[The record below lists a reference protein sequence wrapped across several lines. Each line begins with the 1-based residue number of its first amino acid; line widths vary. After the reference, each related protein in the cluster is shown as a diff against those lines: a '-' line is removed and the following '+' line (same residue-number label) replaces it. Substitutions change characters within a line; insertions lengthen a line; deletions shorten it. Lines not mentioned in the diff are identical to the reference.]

1 MMQNISIILVCL
13 GILLLARAIIPA
25 YTLCRRQQHWGWRAL
40 LLLVVFF
47 TLGYVVVA
55 IYLSQLA
62 SLDIS
67 LLLIAGVLFCG
78 SIFVNLVIFLS
89 RNTINRIDE
98 AARLD
103 QHNALHDDLTE
114 LPNRK
119 HLMQHLQQA
128 ISQANADKA
137 PLSVMMMDLNQFKS
151 INDSL
156 GHPTGDELLI
166 QLSQRLTN
174 CLQPGQFL
182 ARMGGDEFTIVVTQG
197 EASLCDT
204 TESLCFAIRQQL
216 EQPFDLNGYKV
227 VIGAS
232 PGIATFPEHGL
243 DAETLLKHAD
253 IAMYEAKREKL
264 LCCVYEPS
272 MSQHSEQA
280 LSIASRLPEAIT
292 KDEFELHYQPLIC
305 NLTQSVY
312 GVEALI
318 RWPQADGNYVPAA
331 EFINLAEQSHLIRDI
346 TRWVIKAGLAQLH
359 QWHQLGLQFN
369 LKINISARDL
379 DETSL
384 VDYIKQQLLQHQ
396 IAAKL
401 LTLEITEH
409 AVITNRQRSSTIL
422 QDLHDHGVQIS
433 LDDFGTGHSSLTLLN
448 ALPLNQLKIDHS
460 FVTGM
465 EANEKHLAIVQSTID
480 LGKNMHLNVVAEGI
494 ENQHQIEI
502 LDLMGCNYMQGYY
515 LAKPMPAD
523 KLHHWLTTYGTL

>member
-1 MMQNISIILVCL
+1 MVQNLSIVMVCV
-13 GILLLARAIIPA
+13 GILLLARAIMPA

-40 LLLVVFF
+40 LLLVIFF
-47 TLGYVVVA
+47 TLGYLSAA
-55 IYLSQLA
+55 IYLFQLA
-62 SLDIS
+62 SVDTS

-103 QHNALHDDLTE
+103 QYNALHDDLTE

-119 HLMQHLQQA
+119 HLMQHLQMAIDQA
-128 ISQANADKA
+128 RADA
-137 PLSVMMMDLNQFKS
+137 QPLAVMMMDLNQFKS

-166 QLSQRLTN
+166 QLSQRLTH
-174 CLQPGQFL
+174 CLQPQQFL
-182 ARMGGDEFTIVVTQG
+182 ARMGGDEFTIVVPQEHG
-197 EASLCDT
+197 SLCDT
-204 TESLCFAIRQQL
+204 TERLCLAIRQQL
-216 EQPFDLNGYKV
+216 EDPFDLNGYKV

-232 PGIATFPEHGL
+232 PGIATYPEHGA

-264 LCCVYEPS
+264 LCCVYEAS
-272 MSQHSEQA
+272 MSQHSEHA
-280 LSIASRLPEAIT
+280 LRIASRLPAAIANN
-292 KDEFELHYQPLIC
+292 EFELHYQPLIC

-318 RWPQADGNYVPAA
+318 RWPQADGSYVPSAQ
-331 EFINLAEQSHLIRDI
+331 FINLAEQSHLIRDI
-346 TRWVIKAGLAQLH
+346 TRWVIKAGLAQLS
-359 QWHQLGLQFN
+359 QWHQQGLQFN
-369 LKINISARDL
+369 LQINISARDL
-379 DETSL
+379 DESSL
-384 VDYIKQQLLQHQ
+384 VDYIQQQLMQHHL
-396 IAAKL
+396 AAQF

-409 AVITNRQRSSTIL
+409 AVITNRQRSNTIL
-422 QDLHDHGVQIS
+422 SELHKDGVQIS

-465 EANEKHLAIVQSTID
+465 ESNEKHLAIVQSTID
-480 LGKNMHLNVVAEGI
+480 LGKNMHLKVVAEGI

-515 LAKPMPAD
+515 LARPMPAD
-523 KLHHWLTTYGTL
+523 KLQEWLMTYGIN

>member
-1 MMQNISIILVCL
+1 MIQNISIILVCL
-13 GILLLARAIIPA
+13 GILLLARAIMPA

-47 TLGYVVVA
+47 TLGYLSVA
-55 IYLSQLA
+55 VYLFQLNNVN
-62 SLDIS
+62 IS
-67 LLLIAGVLFCG
+67 LLIIAGVLFCG

-89 RNTINRIDE
+89 RDTINRIDE

-103 QHNALHDDLTE
+103 QYNALHDDLTG

-119 HLMQHLQQA
+119 HLMQHLQTC
-128 ISQANADKA
+128 ISQASSDKT

-166 QLSQRLTN
+166 QLSKRLAQ

-182 ARMGGDEFTIVVTQG
+182 ARMGGDEFTIVLP
-197 EASLCDT
+197 ENNAPLCAS
-204 TESLCFAIRQQL
+204 TESLCFSIRQQL
-216 EQPFDLNGYKV
+216 EEPFDLNGYKV

-264 LCCVYEPS
+264 LCCTYEPS
-272 MSQHSEQA
+272 MSQHSEQT
-280 LSIASRLPEAIT
+280 LSLASRLPEAINNN
-292 KDEFELHYQPLIC
+292 EFELHYQPLIC

-318 RWPQADGNYVPAA
+318 RWPQKDGSYVPSA

-346 TRWVIKAGLAQLH
+346 TRWVIQAGLSQLST
-359 QWHQLGLQFN
+359 WHQCGLQFN
-369 LKINISARDL
+369 LQINISARDL
-379 DETSL
+379 DEASL
-384 VDYIKQQLLQHQ
+384 VEYVKQQLQQHNLE
-396 IAAKL
+396 AKF

-422 QDLHDHGVQIS
+422 TELHNDGVQIS

-465 EANEKHLAIVQSTID
+465 ESNEKHLAIVQSTID

-515 LAKPMPAD
+515 LAKPMPAHQ
-523 KLHHWLTTYGTL
+523 LQQWLSSYSA

>member
-1 MMQNISIILVCL
+1 M
-13 GILLLARAIIPA
+13 PA
-25 YTLCRRQQHWGWRAL
+25 YALCRRQSHWGWR
-40 LLLVVFF
+40 LLVLLVLLF
-47 TLGYVVVA
+47 TIGYGLVA
-55 IYLSQLA
+55 AYLWRLQQV
-62 SLDIS
+62 DIS
-67 LLLIAGVLFCG
+67 ILIISSVLFSG

-89 RNTINRIDE
+89 RDTINRIDE

-103 QHNALHDDLTE
+103 QHNALHDDLTG

-119 HLMQHLQQA
+119 HLMRHLQQLIQQASSNKTPLA
-128 ISQANADKA
+128 I
-137 PLSVMMMDLNQFKS
+137 MMMDLNQFKS

-166 QLSQRLTN
+166 QLSKRLTR

-182 ARMGGDEFTIVVTQG
+182 ARMGGDEFTIVLPPNH
-197 EASLCDT
+197 ASLCHS
-204 TESLCFAIRQQL
+204 TESLCSAIRKQL

-232 PGIATFPEHGL
+232 PGIATFPEHGV

-264 LCCVYEPS
+264 LCCVYEAA
-272 MSQHSEQA
+272 MSQHSDQTLA
-280 LSIASRLPEAIT
+280 IASRLPEAIAN
-292 KDEFELHYQPLIC
+292 DEFELHYQPLIC

-318 RWPQADGNYVPAA
+318 RWPQEDGSYIPTA

-346 TRWVIKAGLAQLH
+346 SRWVISAGLKQLS
-359 QWHQLGLQFN
+359 QWHQQGLLFN
-369 LKINISARDL
+369 LQINISARDL
-379 DETSL
+379 DEAAL
-384 VDYIKQQLLQHQ
+384 VDYVKQALQLNQLE
-396 IAAKL
+396 AKY

-409 AVITNRQRSSTIL
+409 AIITNRQRSSTIL
-422 QDLHDHGVQIS
+422 KELHDYGVQIS

-480 LGKNMHLNVVAEGI
+480 LGKNMHLKVVAEGI
-494 ENQHQIEI
+494 ENQHHIEI

-515 LAKPMPAD
+515 LARPMPAD
-523 KLHHWLTTYGTL
+523 KLQHWLTTYGSL

>member
-1 MMQNISIILVCL
+1 MPTYV
-13 GILLLARAIIPA
+13 
-25 YTLCRRQQHWGWRAL
+25 LCRRQRHWGWRVL

-47 TLGYVVVA
+47 TLGYLSFA
-55 IYLSQLA
+55 IYLYQLA

-67 LLLIAGVLFCG
+67 LLIVSGVLFCG

-103 QHNALHDDLTE
+103 QHNALHDDLTG

-119 HLMQHLQQA
+119 HLMQHLQQV
-128 ISQANADKA
+128 ISQASLDKTH
-137 PLSVMMMDLNQFKS
+137 LSVMMMDLNQFKS

-166 QLSQRLTN
+166 QLSKRLSK
-174 CLQPGQFL
+174 CLQGEQFL
-182 ARMGGDEFTIVVTQG
+182 ARMGGDEFTIVVPAG
-197 EASLCDT
+197 DAPLCAT
-204 TESLCFAIRQQL
+204 TEQICLAIRQQL
-216 EQPFDLNGYKV
+216 ETPFDLDGYKV

-232 PGIATFPEHGL
+232 PGIATFPDHGL

-280 LSIASRLPEAIT
+280 LTIASRLPAAIAN
-292 KDEFELHYQPLIC
+292 DEFELHYQPLIC

-318 RWPQADGNYVPAA
+318 RWPQEDGSLVPSA

-346 TRWVIKAGLAQLH
+346 TRWVIAAGLKQLS
-359 QWHQLGLQFN
+359 QWHQQGLQFN
-369 LKINISARDL
+369 LQINISARDL
-379 DETSL
+379 DESSL
-384 VDYIKQQLLQHQ
+384 VDYVKQQLHQHQ
-396 IAAKL
+396 IDAKF

-422 QDLHDHGVQIS
+422 KELHEDGVQIS

-465 EANEKHLAIVQSTID
+465 ESNEKHLAIVQSTID
-480 LGKNMHLNVVAEGI
+480 LGKNMHLTVVAEGI

-515 LAKPMPAD
+515 LARPMPAD
-523 KLHHWLTTYGTL
+523 QLHTWLTNYGVN

>member
-1 MMQNISIILVCL
+1 M
-13 GILLLARAIIPA
+13 PA
-25 YTLCRRQQHWGWRAL
+25 YGLCRRQQHWGWRIL
-40 LLLVVFF
+40 LLLVVLF
-47 TLGYVVVA
+47 TLGYTSVA
-55 IYLSQLA
+55 IYLIQLVTV
-62 SLDIS
+62 DIS
-67 LLLIAGVLFCG
+67 LLIIAGVLFCG

-98 AARLD
+98 AARMD
-103 QHNALHDDLTE
+103 QYNALHDDLTE

-119 HLMQHLQQA
+119 HLMQHLQKT
-128 ISQANADKA
+128 ISQASANKT

-166 QLSQRLTN
+166 QLSKRLSK

-182 ARMGGDEFTIVVTQG
+182 ARMGGDEFTIIVPQM
-197 EASLCDT
+197 ESSLCQT
-204 TESLCFAIRQQL
+204 TEDLCFAIRQQL

-264 LCCVYEPS
+264 LCCVYQPS

-280 LSIASRLPEAIT
+280 LNIASRLPNAIANNQ
-292 KDEFELHYQPLIC
+292 FELHYQPLIC

-318 RWPQADGNYVPAA
+318 RWPQANGSYVPSA

-346 TRWVIKAGLAQLH
+346 TRWVIQAGLEQLSR
-359 QWHQLGLQFN
+359 WHELGLQFN
-369 LKINISARDL
+369 LQVNISARDL
-379 DETSL
+379 DEASL
-384 VDYIKQQLLQHQ
+384 VGFIKQQLQRHQ
-396 IAAKL
+396 IAANF

-409 AVITNRQRSSTIL
+409 AVITNRQRSNTIL
-422 QDLHDHGVQIS
+422 TELHKDGVQIS

-465 EANEKHLAIVQSTID
+465 ESNEKHLAIVQSTID
-480 LGKNMHLNVVAEGI
+480 LGKNMHLTVVAEGI

-523 KLHHWLTTYGTL
+523 KLQQWLSTYGTI